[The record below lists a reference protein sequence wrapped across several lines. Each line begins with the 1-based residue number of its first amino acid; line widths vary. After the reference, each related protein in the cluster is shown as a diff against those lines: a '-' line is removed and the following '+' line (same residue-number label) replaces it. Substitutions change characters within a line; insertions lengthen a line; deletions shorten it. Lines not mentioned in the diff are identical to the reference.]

1 MMQGL
6 RGGNVHPKWT
16 LRQAKMGFRHEG
28 DLLSVSV
35 HTQTRC
41 HCQHILIVLTSLLDC
56 LRNIR
61 LGLINVSKQKMSGSM
76 TSQDGRSSA

>member
-6 RGGNVHPKWT
+6 GGGDIAPKGT
-16 LRQAKMGFRHEG
+16 LRQANVGFKHEG
-28 DLLSVSV
+28 NSLGVSV

-41 HCQHILIVLTSLLDC
+41 HCQHILVILTTLLNC
-56 LRNIR
+56 LCNIR
-61 LGLINVSKQKMSGSM
+61 LGLINVPKQKMSGSM